1 MPEGGYTSSGSC
13 LVAAVYDA
21 RSGELVVANLGDSRA
36 VLALPPSSEG
46 EPAERGE
53 AEGVAVALTRDQ
65 TAANPLEWTRI
76 TALGATVDERGYIQ
90 GEMTPSRAVGD
101 VQFKV
106 RVCVCV

>member
-1 MPEGGYTSSGSC
+1 VPEGGYSSSGSC
-13 LVAAVYDA
+13 LVAAVYDS

-36 VLALPPSSEG
+36 VLALPPCSAVGAG
-46 EPAERGE
+46 EAEE

-106 RVCVCV
+106 RA